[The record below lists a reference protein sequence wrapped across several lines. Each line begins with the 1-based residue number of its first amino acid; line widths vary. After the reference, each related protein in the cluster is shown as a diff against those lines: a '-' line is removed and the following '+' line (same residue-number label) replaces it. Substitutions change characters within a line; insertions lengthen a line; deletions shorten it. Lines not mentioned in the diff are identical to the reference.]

1 MPKTRFMLAA
11 IGVLAF
17 LALSLPAAEQTATER
32 EKRRRELISQFDRDN
47 DGTLNQEE
55 RRALLEH
62 LQRRRNS
69 QSQPASQPTTA
80 AVAELLKI
88 PPGVKLIKDVE
99 YARVDDRPLLLDVH
113 LPEKAPS
120 PLPVIVWVH
129 GGAWVSGSKEPCQIV
144 SFSGKGYAIVGMD
157 YRLTSQAQFPVQIN
171 DCKAVVRW
179 VRANAAK
186 YGFDPDRIGA
196 AGGSA
201 GGHLVA
207 LLGTSG
213 DVKELE
219 GDVGGNLTYSSRV
232 KAVAD
237 FCGPTD
243 FTREDSVRDASK
255 NEPAILEVALTRL
268 LGGPWKEKREAAN
281 TASPVYH
288 ISKDDPP
295 FLIVHGDA
303 DNIIPVKHSQIL
315 HDKLKEAGLDVT
327 LHIVKGGGHGVGA
340 YPGVLDKTLAFFD
353 RQLKKPAGTHPAGR
367 E

>member
-1 MPKTRFMLAA
+1 MPKIRLMVGA
-11 IGVLAF
+11 IGVLGLFAS
-17 LALSLPAAEQTATER
+17 SLMAAEQGSTER
-32 EKRRRELISQFDRDN
+32 DARRQELIRQFDRDN
-47 DGTLNQEE
+47 DGQLNQEE
-55 RRALLEH
+55 RKALLEH
-62 LQRRRNS
+62 LQSMRNNAS
-69 QSQPASQPTTA
+69 RPASQPAT
-80 AVAELLKI
+80 AVADLLKI

-99 YARVDDRPLLLDVH
+99 YARVDDKPLLLDIY
-113 LPEKAPS
+113 LPGKAAS

-129 GGAWVSGSKEPCQIV
+129 GGAWVSGRKEPCQIV
-144 SFSGKGYAIVGMD
+144 SFSGKGYAIVSIS
-157 YRLTSQAQFPVQIN
+157 YRLSGTAQFPAQIN
-171 DCKAVVRW
+171 DCKAAVRW

-186 YGFDPDRIGA
+186 YGFDPDRVGA

-219 GDVGGNLTYSSRV
+219 GDVGGNLKYSSRV

-243 FTREDSVRDASK
+243 FTREDSVRDTSK
-255 NEPAILEVALTRL
+255 NEPAILETALTKL

-281 TASPVYH
+281 MASPIYH
-288 ISKDDPP
+288 ISRDDPP

-303 DNIIPVKHSQIL
+303 DEIIPVKHSQIL

-327 LHIVKGGGHGVGA
+327 LHIAKGGGHGVGA
-340 YPGVLDKTLAFFD
+340 YPGVLDKTLDFFD
-353 RQLKKPAGTHPAGR
+353 KHLKTPARQ
-367 E
+367 